1 MSPPD
6 PEVARTY
13 YRCLD
18 DGDYD
23 TLEGLYA
30 PEVAHYRPDRTF
42 QGRDTLISFMREGR
56 PRTDTTHE
64 VSAVYETADA
74 PEVAVRGR
82 LLDADGAPIFSFVD
96 VFEFDD
102 EGSIRAIYTHTR

>member
-1 MSPPD
+1 MGSPRV
-6 PEVARTY
+6 EVARTY
-13 YRCLD
+13 YRSLD
-18 DGDYD
+18 SGDYD
-23 TLEGLYA
+23 TLEGLFA

-42 QGRDTLISFMREGR
+42 EGRDTLISFMREGR
-56 PRTDTTHE
+56 PQTDTTHE

-82 LLDADGAPIFSFVD
+82 LLDGDGTPLFSFVD
-96 VFEFDD
+96 VFEFD